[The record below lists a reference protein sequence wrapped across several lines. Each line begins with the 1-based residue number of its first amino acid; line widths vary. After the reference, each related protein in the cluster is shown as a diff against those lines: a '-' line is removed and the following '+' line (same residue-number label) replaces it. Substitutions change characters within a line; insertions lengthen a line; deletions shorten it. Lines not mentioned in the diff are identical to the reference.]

1 MTDTRSHDAPAPKL
15 ARPRFQAARTIM
27 ALILREMGSTYG
39 ASPGGYIWAVL
50 QPVGMVMF
58 LSLGFSLVVRAPSL
72 GTSFILFY
80 ATAYLPF
87 SLYNDLATK
96 TGATLRYARA
106 LLAYPAVN
114 WIDAVLARFILNA
127 LTNCTVYCIVM
138 SAILM
143 FVDSHT
149 ILDVGP
155 VLIALVI
162 SALLGL
168 GVGLCNAVLT
178 GLFPIWQNI
187 WGIVTRPLILASGI
201 LYIYEDLPQ
210 AAQNILWWNPL
221 IHMSAVARE
230 GYYPTYDPQYVS
242 LAYPFG
248 VSLGL
253 IFLGLV
259 FMRAYHA
266 TILER

>member
-1 MTDTRSHDAPAPKL
+1 MTDTPLPQPKL

-39 ASPGGYIWAVL
+39 ASPGGYVWAVL

-87 SLYNDLATK
+87 SLYGDVAAK
-96 TGATLRYARA
+96 TGNTLRYARA
-106 LLAYPAVN
+106 LLAYPSVN
-114 WIDAVLARFILNA
+114 WIDAILARFILNV
-127 LTNCTVYCIVM
+127 LTNCTVYCLVM
-138 SAILM
+138 TGILM

-155 VLIALVI
+155 VLIAISL

-168 GVGLCNAVLT
+168 GVGLCNAVLI
-178 GLFPIWQNI
+178 GLYPIWQNI

-201 LYIYEDLPQ
+201 FYIYEDLPQ
-210 AAQNILWWNPL
+210 AAQSILWWNPL
-221 IHMSAVARE
+221 MHMSAAARE
-230 GYYPTYDPQYVS
+230 GYFPTYNPQFVS
-242 LAYPFG
+242 LAYAYG
-248 VSLGL
+248 LALVL

-259 FMRAYHA
+259 FMRSQHTA
-266 TILER
+266 ILEQR